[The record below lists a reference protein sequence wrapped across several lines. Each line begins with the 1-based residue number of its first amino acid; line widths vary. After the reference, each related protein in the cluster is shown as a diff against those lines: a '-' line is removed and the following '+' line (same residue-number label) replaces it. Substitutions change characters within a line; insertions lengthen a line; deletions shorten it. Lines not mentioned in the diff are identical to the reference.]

1 MILDIVK
8 HAKQL
13 LYDNSKS
20 KLNSTDVQGAIDE
33 LNNSTG
39 ELSSSVSEL
48 TESVDE
54 LNESLKTITF
64 ATEEPTS
71 VPENTIVMVYEV

>member
-39 ELSSSVSEL
+39 ELSSY
-48 TESVDE
+48 VDE
-54 LNESLKTITF
+54 LNESLGGLSLLEITQTNF
-64 ATEEPTS
+64 DALATKDA
-71 VPENTIVMVYEV
+71 NTLYLVTE